1 MQHIHI
7 YRYIP
12 NRFLLIFLS
21 LSLSLLS
28 MHIYAHGIK
37 FVVFFWFGNF
47 SLVIQ
52 VSIYMAN
59 RIVVDPENLS
69 RLRQNFCK
77 LIIHICIF
85 LYFLRKY
92 MNHQELQQVS
102 ETVDKVHKEVLF
114 N

>member
-1 MQHIHI
+1 ME
-7 YRYIP
+7 
-12 NRFLLIFLS
+12 LS
-21 LSLSLLS
+21 LWC
-28 MHIYAHGIK
+28 
-37 FVVFFWFGNF
+37 FFWFGNF